1 MIIHFCIRKIQY
13 MKRIGLILS
22 LFLCGVA
29 FSAYAQMTDDQ
40 VMQYVRNAV
49 ASGRNET
56 EIGQEL
62 LVMGVTTE
70 QIMRVK
76 NNYQEQTG
84 GSLNRND
91 PKFGED
97 EGFTRVASEAANTTQ
112 TWDPGNTAKQDRK
125 SRRLSVADKNRDK
138 SSYDLLTDALNPGK
152 QETEDGDTDAD
163 ELQIFGHDVFNGRYM
178 SFEPNENLATPANY
192 QLGPGDQLQID
203 IFGYSE
209 ASYTK
214 TVSPEGAIS
223 ISQIGMVQVG
233 GLTISSASEK
243 IRKAL
248 IAKYAGI
255 GGNAPNTTVSITLRQ
270 FRTIQVNILGEVG
283 TPGTYRVSPFSTV
296 INALHVAGGVTENG
310 TLRAIKVV
318 RGGTQVALVDIYG
331 YLLEGRSDSDIVL
344 KEGDVVLVQP
354 YDNLVL
360 VSGNVKRPM
369 FYETKD
375 GETLSKVIEYAG
387 GFSNKAFQ
395 EDFRVIRP
403 TGAERQVYT
412 VKKANATSFAMT
424 DGDEVYVGETMD
436 RFANKVEI
444 KGAVFRPGM
453 YELGGDIATVR
464 QLVRIAG
471 GPKEDAFTGRA
482 VLVREKEDLTY
493 ETLSIDLAGILTGR
507 ADDVLL
513 RKNDILTIS
522 SQKELNDP
530 GILTINGYVLKPGVF
545 PYAENTTVEDLILL
559 AGGLMDGAS
568 LSRVDIARRVLD
580 PLSMM
585 PKDTIGETFSFALK
599 DGLAVDGGEHFLLQP
614 YDVVSVRRS
623 PSYRA
628 QKFVKIEGEVAFPGE
643 YVLLSEGE
651 RLSELVRR
659 SGGPTQQA
667 FLAGGMLSRVMNEEE
682 KNLQAAKEKMIK
694 AGTGRGVSS
703 IGQISDDVFTVAI
716 DLDKAVARPGSEY
729 DLILREGDRIYV
741 PEKLSTVKI
750 SGDVLYP
757 NTVIYVP
764 GQGVRYY
771 INNAGGYG
779 VGAKKSKTYIV
790 YMNGKVMPANAGNA
804 TIEPGCEIVVPQ
816 RTATFATSLSQV
828 MAMTSTFTSMTT
840 MVATLLNLFKR

>member
-1 MIIHFCIRKIQY
+1 
-13 MKRIGLILS
+13 MKKIGLIVS
-22 LFLCGVA
+22 LLLCCMA

-40 VMQYVRNAV
+40 VMEYVRTAI
-49 ASGRNET
+49 AQGKNET

-91 PKFGED
+91 PQFGED
-97 EGFTRVASEAANTTQ
+97 EGYTRALSEVSTTQ
-112 TWDPGNTAKQDRK
+112 TWDSGNTAKQDRR
-125 SRRLSVADKNRDK
+125 SRRLSVTDKNRDL
-138 SSYDLLTDALNPGK
+138 SSFELMTGALNSLSSG
-152 QETEDGDTDAD
+152 ESDSSEDSE
-163 ELQIFGHDVFNGRYM
+163 ELQIFGHDLFNGRYM

-192 QLGPGDQLQID
+192 TLGPGDQLYIE
-203 IFGYSE
+203 IFGTSE

-214 TVSPEGAIS
+214 TVSPEGSIS
-223 ISQIGMVQVG
+223 ISQIGQVQVG
-233 GLTISSASEK
+233 GLTINAASEK

-248 IAKYAGI
+248 QSKYATI
-255 GGNAPNTTVSITLRQ
+255 GGSTTVSITLRQ
-270 FRTIQVNILGEVG
+270 FRTIQVNIVGEVQ

-296 INALHVAGGVTENG
+296 LNALHAAGGVTDAG
-310 TLRAIKVV
+310 TLRSIKVI
-318 RGGTQVALVDIYG
+318 RGTDTRLVDIYG
-331 YLLEGRSDSDIVL
+331 YLLEGRSDSDMVL

-375 GETLSKVIEYAG
+375 GETLTKVLEYAG
-387 GFSNKAFQ
+387 GFANKAYQ

-403 TGAERQVYT
+403 TGAERQIYT
-412 VKKANATSFAMT
+412 VKKADASRFAMT
-424 DGDEVYVGETMD
+424 DGDEVYVGETMA

-464 QLVRIAG
+464 QLVKIAG
-471 GPKEDAFTGRA
+471 GPREDAFTGRA
-482 VLVREKEDLTY
+482 VLVREKEDLNF
-493 ETLSIDLAGILTGR
+493 ETLSIDLAGILAGK
-507 ADDVLL
+507 AEDILL
-513 RKNDILTIS
+513 HKNDVLTIS
-522 SQKELNDP
+522 SQRELNDP

-545 PYAENTTVEDLILL
+545 PFAENMTVEDLILL

-580 PLSMM
+580 PHSLM

-614 YDVVSVRRS
+614 YDVVSVRKS
-623 PSYRA
+623 PSFRV

-659 SGGPTQQA
+659 SGGPTRQA
-667 FLAGGMLSRVMNEEE
+667 FLAGGMLSRVMSEEE
-682 KNLQAAKEKMIK
+682 KNLQAAKEKMLR

-716 DLDKAVARPGSEY
+716 DLDKAVAHPGSEY

-779 VGAKKSKTYIV
+779 VGAKRNKTYIV

-804 TIEPGCEIVVPQ
+804 AIEPGCEIVVPQ
-816 RTATFATSLSQV
+816 RTSNFSSSLAQV

-840 MVATLLNLFKR
+840 MVATLLNLFKK

>member
-1 MIIHFCIRKIQY
+1 
-13 MKRIGLILS
+13 MKRIGLIVFLLLS
-22 LFLCGVA
+22 CAALTTN
-29 FSAYAQMTDDQ
+29 AQMTDDQ
-40 VMQYVRNAV
+40 VMQYVQSAY
-49 ASGRNET
+49 ASGKTEN

-62 LVMGVTTE
+62 LALGVSTE

-76 NNYQEQTG
+76 NNFQEQTG
-84 GSLNRND
+84 SSLSQEGST
-91 PKFGED
+91 FGED
-97 EGFTRVASEAANTTQ
+97 EGYSRSGSDSGKTNQLWDSGNRV
-112 TWDPGNTAKQDRK
+112 KQDRN
-125 SRRLSVADKNRDK
+125 SRRLSVTDENRDRG
-138 SSYDLLTDALNPGK
+138 SYELRLRELNKRNQSEAEGG
-152 QETEDGDTDAD
+152 E
-163 ELQIFGHDVFNGRYM
+163 ELPEEMKIFGHDIFNGRYM

-192 QLGPGDQLQID
+192 QLGPGDQLLIE

-209 ASYTK
+209 ASYSK
-214 TVSPEGAIS
+214 TISPEGSIS
-223 ISQIGMVQVG
+223 ISGIGQVQIG
-233 GLTISSASEK
+233 GLTIKEASDK
-243 IRKAL
+243 IRRAL
-248 IAKYAGI
+248 MSKYAGI
-255 GGNAPNTTVSITLRQ
+255 GGSSPNTTVSITLRQ
-270 FRTIQVNILGEVG
+270 FRTIQVNIVGEVQ

-296 INALHVAGGVTENG
+296 LNALHAAGGVTEAG
-310 TLRAIKVV
+310 TLRSIKVI
-318 RGGTQVALVDIYG
+318 RGGETKLVDIYG
-331 YLLEGRSDSDIVL
+331 YLLEGRSDSDMVL
-344 KEGDVVLVQP
+344 KEGDVVLAQP

-369 FYETKD
+369 FYEIKD
-375 GETLSKVIEYAG
+375 GETLTQVLEYAG
-387 GFSNKAFQ
+387 GFSNKAYQ

-403 TGAERQVYT
+403 TGAERQIYT
-412 VKKANATSFAMT
+412 VKKADAPSFVMT
-424 DGDEVYVGETMD
+424 DGDEVFVDETME

-493 ETLSIDLAGILTGR
+493 ETLSVDLAGILAGK

-522 SQKELNDP
+522 SQKELNDQ
-530 GILTINGYVLKPGVF
+530 GILTINGYVMSPGVF
-545 PYAENTTVEDLILL
+545 PYADNMTVEDLILL

-580 PLSMM
+580 PYSMM
-585 PKDTIGETFSFALK
+585 PKDSIGETYSFALK
-599 DGLAVDGGEHFLLQP
+599 DGLAVDGGERFLLQP

-623 PSYRA
+623 PAYRA

-651 RLSELVRR
+651 RLSDVVRR
-659 SGGPTQQA
+659 AGGPTQQA
-667 FLAGGMLSRVMNEEE
+667 FLQGGMLSRVMSEEE
-682 KNLQAAKEKMIK
+682 KNLQAAKEKMLK

-703 IGQISDDVFTVAI
+703 IGQISGDEFTVAI
-716 DLDKAVARPGSEY
+716 DLDKAVARPGSDY

-790 YMNGKVMPANAGNA
+790 YMNGKVMPASSGNA

>member
-1 MIIHFCIRKIQY
+1 
-13 MKRIGLILS
+13 MKKIGLIVS
-22 LFLCGVA
+22 LLLCCVA
-29 FSAYAQMTDDQ
+29 FSTYAQMTDDQ
-40 VMQYVRNAV
+40 VMEYVRTAL
-49 ASGRNET
+49 ASGSNES
-56 EIGQEL
+56 EIGQAL
-62 LVMGVTTE
+62 IAMGVSTE

-76 NNYQEQTG
+76 NAYQEQTG
-84 GSLNRND
+84 GSISQEGST
-91 PKFGED
+91 FGED
-97 EGFTRVASEAANTTQ
+97 EGYSRTQSEATSTNQ
-112 TWDPGNTAKQDRK
+112 LWDSGNAVKQDRN
-125 SRRLSVADKNRDK
+125 SRRLSVTNENRDR
-138 SSYDLLTDALNPGK
+138 SSYELRFRELNQRSAG
-152 QETEDGDTDAD
+152 EEDSEELPD
-163 ELQIFGHDVFNGRYM
+163 ELKIFGHDIFNGRYM

-192 QLGPGDQLQID
+192 TLGPGDQLLIE
-203 IFGYSE
+203 IFGSSE
-209 ASYTK
+209 ASISK
-214 TVSPEGAIS
+214 TVSPEGSIS
-223 ISQIGMVQVG
+223 ISQVGQVQVG
-233 GLTISSASEK
+233 GLTIKEASEK
-243 IRKAL
+243 IRKVL
-248 IAKYAGI
+248 QSKYASI
-255 GGNAPNTTVSITLRQ
+255 GGSTSVSVTLRQ
-270 FRTIQVNILGEVG
+270 FRTIQVNIVGEVQ

-296 INALHVAGGVTENG
+296 LNALHAAGGVTDAG
-310 TLRAIKVV
+310 TLRAIKVI
-318 RGGTQVALVDIYG
+318 RGTDTKLVDIYG
-331 YLLEGRSDSDIVL
+331 YLLEGRSDSDLVL

-375 GETLSKVIEYAG
+375 GETLTKVLEYAG
-387 GFSNKAFQ
+387 GFANKAYQ

-403 TGAERQVYT
+403 TGAERQIYT
-412 VKKANATSFAMT
+412 VKKQDAPSFAMT
-424 DGDEVYVGETMD
+424 DGDEVFVGETME
-436 RFANKVEI
+436 RFSNKVEI
-444 KGAVFRPGM
+444 KGCVFRPGM

-471 GPKEDAFTGRA
+471 GPREDAFTGRA

-493 ETLSIDLAGILTGR
+493 ETLSIDLAGILTGA

-522 SQKELNDP
+522 SQSDLHDQ
-530 GILTINGYVLKPGVF
+530 GTLTINGYVMSPGMF
-545 PYAENTTVEDLILL
+545 PYADNMTVEDLILL

-580 PLSMM
+580 PYSMM
-585 PKDTIGETFSFALK
+585 PTDTIGETFSFALK
-599 DGLAVDGGEHFLLQP
+599 DGLAVDGGENFLLQP
-614 YDVVSVRRS
+614 YDVVSVRKS
-623 PSYRA
+623 PSYRV

-659 SGGPTQQA
+659 SGGPTRQA
-667 FLAGGMLSRVMNEEE
+667 FLAGGTLSRVMSEEE
-682 KNLQAAKEKMIK
+682 KNLQAAKEKMLR

-703 IGQISDDVFTVAI
+703 IGQITDDVFTVAI

-764 GQGVRYY
+764 GQGVQYY

-779 VGAKKSKTYIV
+779 VGAKRSKTYIV
-790 YMNGKVMPANAGNA
+790 YMNGKVMPASSGSA
-804 TIEPGCEIVVPQ
+804 TIEPGCEIIVPQ
-816 RTATFATSLSQV
+816 RTTTFAASLSQV

-840 MVATLLNLFKR
+840 MVATLLNLFKK

>member
-1 MIIHFCIRKIQY
+1 
-13 MKRIGLILS
+13 MKKIGLIVS
-22 LFLCGVA
+22 LLLCCTA

-40 VMQYVRNAV
+40 VMEYVRNAI
-49 ASGRNET
+49 ASGKNET
-56 EIGQEL
+56 TIGQEL

-91 PKFGED
+91 PAFGED
-97 EGFTRVASEAANTTQ
+97 EGYTRGVSEAASTTQ
-112 TWDPGNTAKQDRK
+112 TWEATNSTRQDRR
-125 SRRLSVADKNRDK
+125 SRRLSVTDKNRDL
-138 SSYDLLTDALNPGK
+138 SSFELMKGALNPSGS
-152 QETEDGDTDAD
+152 EEENSSEESD

-192 QLGPGDQLQID
+192 TLGPGDQLLIE

-223 ISQIGMVQVG
+223 ISQIGQVQVG
-233 GLTISSASEK
+233 GLTINGASEK
-243 IRKAL
+243 IRKSL
-248 IAKYAGI
+248 MAKYAGL
-255 GGNAPNTTVSITLRQ
+255 GGNVPNTTVSITLRQ
-270 FRTIQVNILGEVG
+270 FRTIQVNIMGEVG
-283 TPGTYRVSPFSTV
+283 TPGTYRLSPFATV
-296 INALHVAGGVTENG
+296 INALHAAGGVTDNG

-318 RGGTQVALVDIYG
+318 RGDREVASVDIYG
-331 YLLEGRSDSDIVL
+331 YLLQGRSDSDIVL

-375 GETLSKVIEYAG
+375 GETLTQVLEYAG
-387 GFSNKAFQ
+387 GFSNKAYQ

-403 TGAERQVYT
+403 TGAERQIYT
-412 VKKANATSFAMT
+412 VKKADAPRFTMT
-424 DGDEVYVGETMD
+424 DGDEVYVGETMS

-464 QLVRIAG
+464 QLVKIAG
-471 GPKEDAFTGRA
+471 GPKEDAFIGRA

-493 ETLSIDLAGILTGR
+493 ETLSIDLAGILAGK

-522 SQKELNDP
+522 SQRELNDP

-545 PYAENTTVEDLILL
+545 PYADNMTVEDLILL

-580 PLSMM
+580 PYSLM

-599 DGLAVDGGEHFLLQP
+599 DGLAMDGGEHFLLQP
-614 YDVVSVRRS
+614 YDVVSVRKS
-623 PSYRA
+623 PSFRV

-659 SGGPTQQA
+659 SGGPTRQA
-667 FLAGGMLSRVMNEEE
+667 FLAGGMLSRIMNEEE
-682 KNLQAAKEKMIK
+682 KNLQAAKEKMLR

-703 IGQISDDVFTVAI
+703 IGQITDDVFTVAI
-716 DLDKAVARPGSEY
+716 DLDKAVAHPGSEY

-790 YMNGKVMPANAGNA
+790 YMNGKVMPANSGSA

-816 RTATFATSLSQV
+816 RTTTFANSLTQV

-840 MVATLLNLFKR
+840 MVATLLNLFKK

>member
-1 MIIHFCIRKIQY
+1 
-13 MKRIGLILS
+13 MKRIGLIVSVL
-22 LFLCGVA
+22 LCCLA
-29 FSAYAQMTDDQ
+29 FSAYAQMSDDQ
-40 VMQYVRNAV
+40 VLEYVRTAI
-49 ASGRNET
+49 ASGSDES
-56 EIGQEL
+56 EIGQTL
-62 LVMGVTTE
+62 IAMGVSTE

-76 NNYQEQTG
+76 NLYQEQTG
-84 GSLNRND
+84 GSLSQEGST
-91 PKFGED
+91 FGED
-97 EGFTRVASEAANTTQ
+97 EGYSRTLSEASGTNQ
-112 TWDPGNTAKQDRK
+112 IWDSGNTAKQDRN
-125 SRRLSVADKNRDK
+125 SRRLSVTDSNRDR
-138 SSYDLLTDALNPGK
+138 SSYELRFRELNPRGG
-152 QETEDGDTDAD
+152 EADGTEDLSE
-163 ELQIFGHDVFNGRYM
+163 ELQIFGHDIFNGRYM

-192 QLGPGDQLQID
+192 TLGPGDQLLIE
-203 IFGYSE
+203 IFGFSE
-209 ASYTK
+209 ASYSK
-214 TVSPEGAIS
+214 TVSPEGSIS
-223 ISQIGMVQVG
+223 ISQIGQVQVG
-233 GLTISSASEK
+233 GLTIKEASEK

-248 IAKYAGI
+248 VSKYSTL
-255 GGNAPNTTVSITLRQ
+255 GGGTTVSITLRQ
-270 FRTIQVNILGEVG
+270 FRTIQVNIVGEVG
-283 TPGTYRVSPFSTV
+283 TPGTYRISPFSTV
-296 INALHVAGGVTENG
+296 LNALHAAGGVTDAG
-310 TLRAIKVV
+310 TLRKIKVI
-318 RGGTQVALVDIYG
+318 RGGETRLVDVYG
-331 YLLEGRSDSDIVL
+331 YLLEGRSDSDMVL

-387 GFSNKAFQ
+387 GFTNKAYQ

-403 TGAERQVYT
+403 TGAERQIYT
-412 VKKANATSFAMT
+412 VKKQDAPRFAMT
-424 DGDEVYVGETMD
+424 DGDEVFVDETMD
-436 RFANKVEI
+436 RFSNKVEI
-444 KGAVFRPGM
+444 RGCVFRPGM

-464 QLVRIAG
+464 QLVKIAG
-471 GPKEDAFTGRA
+471 GPREDAFTGRA

-493 ETLSIDLAGILTGR
+493 ETLSVDLAGILTGK

-513 RKNDILTIS
+513 RKNDILTVS
-522 SQKELNDP
+522 SLSELHDQ
-530 GILTINGYVLKPGVF
+530 GTLTINGYVMSPGTF
-545 PYAENTTVEDLILL
+545 PYADNMTVEDLILL

-580 PLSMM
+580 PYSMM
-585 PKDTIGETFSFALK
+585 PTDTIGETFSFALK

-623 PSYRA
+623 PSFRA

-659 SGGPTQQA
+659 SGGPTRQA

-682 KNLQAAKEKMIK
+682 KNLQAAKEKMLR

-703 IGQISDDVFTVAI
+703 LGQITDDVFTVAI

-779 VGAKKSKTYIV
+779 VGAKRSKTYIV
-790 YMNGKVMPANAGNA
+790 YMNGKVMPANSGSA

-816 RTATFATSLSQV
+816 RTMNFTTSLSQF

-840 MVATLLNLFKR
+840 MVATLINLFKK

>member
-1 MIIHFCIRKIQY
+1 
-13 MKRIGLILS
+13 MKRIGLIVSVL
-22 LFLCGVA
+22 LCCLA
-29 FSAYAQMTDDQ
+29 FSAYAQMSDDQ
-40 VMQYVRNAV
+40 VLEYVRTAI
-49 ASGRNET
+49 ASGSDES
-56 EIGQEL
+56 EIGQTL
-62 LVMGVTTE
+62 IAMGVSTE

-76 NNYQEQTG
+76 NLYQEQTG
-84 GSLNRND
+84 GSLSQEGST
-91 PKFGED
+91 FGED
-97 EGFTRVASEAANTTQ
+97 EGYSRTLSEASGTNQ
-112 TWDPGNTAKQDRK
+112 IWDSGNTAKQDRN
-125 SRRLSVADKNRDK
+125 SRRLSVTDSNRDR
-138 SSYDLLTDALNPGK
+138 SSYELRFRELNPRGG
-152 QETEDGDTDAD
+152 EADGTEDLSE
-163 ELQIFGHDVFNGRYM
+163 ELQIFGHDIFNGRYM

-192 QLGPGDQLQID
+192 TLGPGDQLLIE
-203 IFGYSE
+203 IFGFSE
-209 ASYTK
+209 ASYSK
-214 TVSPEGAIS
+214 TVSPEGSIS
-223 ISQIGMVQVG
+223 ISQIGQVQVG
-233 GLTISSASEK
+233 GLTIKEASEK

-248 IAKYAGI
+248 VSKYSTL
-255 GGNAPNTTVSITLRQ
+255 GGGTTVSITLRQ
-270 FRTIQVNILGEVG
+270 FRTIQVNIVGEVG
-283 TPGTYRVSPFSTV
+283 TPGTYRISPFSTV
-296 INALHVAGGVTENG
+296 LNALHAAGGVTDAG
-310 TLRAIKVV
+310 TLRKIKVI
-318 RGGTQVALVDIYG
+318 RGGETRLVDVYG
-331 YLLEGRSDSDIVL
+331 YLLEGRSDSDMVL

-387 GFSNKAFQ
+387 GFTNKAYQ

-403 TGAERQVYT
+403 TGAERQIYT
-412 VKKANATSFAMT
+412 VKKQDAPRFAMT
-424 DGDEVYVGETMD
+424 DGDEVFVDETMD
-436 RFANKVEI
+436 RFSNKVEI
-444 KGAVFRPGM
+444 RGCVFRP
-453 YELGGDIATVR
+453 GDIATVR
-464 QLVRIAG
+464 QLVKIAG
-471 GPKEDAFTGRA
+471 GPREDAFTGRA

-493 ETLSIDLAGILTGR
+493 ETLSVDLAGILTGK

-513 RKNDILTIS
+513 RKNDILTVS
-522 SQKELNDP
+522 SLSELHDQ
-530 GILTINGYVLKPGVF
+530 GTLTINGYVMSPGTF
-545 PYAENTTVEDLILL
+545 PYADNMTVEDLILL

-580 PLSMM
+580 PYSMM
-585 PKDTIGETFSFALK
+585 PTDTIGETFSFALK

-623 PSYRA
+623 PSFRA

-659 SGGPTQQA
+659 SGGPTRQA

-682 KNLQAAKEKMIK
+682 KNLQAAKEKMLR

-703 IGQISDDVFTVAI
+703 LGQITDDVFTVAI

-779 VGAKKSKTYIV
+779 VGAKRSKTYIV
-790 YMNGKVMPANAGNA
+790 YMNGKVMPANSGSA

-816 RTATFATSLSQV
+816 RTMNFTTSLSQF

-840 MVATLLNLFKR
+840 MVATLINLFKK

>member
-1 MIIHFCIRKIQY
+1 
-13 MKRIGLILS
+13 
-22 LFLCGVA
+22 
-29 FSAYAQMTDDQ
+29 MTDDQ
-40 VMQYVRNAV
+40 VMEYVRNAI
-49 ASGRNET
+49 ASGKNET
-56 EIGQEL
+56 AIGQEL

-91 PKFGED
+91 PAFGED
-97 EGFTRVASEAANTTQ
+97 EGYTRGVSEAASTTQ
-112 TWDPGNTAKQDRK
+112 TWEATNSTRQDRR
-125 SRRLSVADKNRDK
+125 SRRLSVTDKNRDL
-138 SSYDLLTDALNPGK
+138 SSFELMKGALNPSGS
-152 QETEDGDTDAD
+152 EEENSSEESD

-192 QLGPGDQLQID
+192 TLGPGDQLLIE

-223 ISQIGMVQVG
+223 ISQIGQVQVG
-233 GLTISSASEK
+233 GLTINGASEK
-243 IRKAL
+243 IRKSL
-248 IAKYAGI
+248 MAKYAGL
-255 GGNAPNTTVSITLRQ
+255 GGNVPNTTVSITLRQ
-270 FRTIQVNILGEVG
+270 FRTIQVNIMGEVG
-283 TPGTYRVSPFSTV
+283 TPGTYRLSPFATV
-296 INALHVAGGVTENG
+296 INALHAAGGVTDNG

-318 RGGTQVALVDIYG
+318 RGEREVASVDIYG

-360 VSGNVKRPM
+360 VLGNVKRPM

-375 GETLSKVIEYAG
+375 GETLTQVLEYAG
-387 GFSNKAFQ
+387 GFSNKAYQ

-403 TGAERQVYT
+403 TGAERQIYT
-412 VKKANATSFAMT
+412 VKKADAPRFTMT
-424 DGDEVYVGETMD
+424 DGDEVYVGETMS

-464 QLVRIAG
+464 QLVKIAG

-493 ETLSIDLAGILTGR
+493 ETLSIDLAGILAGK

-522 SQKELNDP
+522 SQRELNDP

-545 PYAENTTVEDLILL
+545 PYADNMTVEDLILL

-580 PLSMM
+580 PYSLM

-599 DGLAVDGGEHFLLQP
+599 DGLALDGGEHFLLQP
-614 YDVVSVRRS
+614 YDVVSVRKS
-623 PSYRA
+623 PSFRV

-659 SGGPTQQA
+659 SGGPTRQA

-682 KNLQAAKEKMIK
+682 KNLQAAKEKMLK

-703 IGQISDDVFTVAI
+703 IGQITDDVFTVAI
-716 DLDKAVARPGSEY
+716 DLDKAVAHPGSEY

-790 YMNGKVMPANAGNA
+790 YMNGKVMPANSGSA

-816 RTATFATSLSQV
+816 RTSNFSSSLAQV

-840 MVATLLNLFKR
+840 MVATLLNLFKK